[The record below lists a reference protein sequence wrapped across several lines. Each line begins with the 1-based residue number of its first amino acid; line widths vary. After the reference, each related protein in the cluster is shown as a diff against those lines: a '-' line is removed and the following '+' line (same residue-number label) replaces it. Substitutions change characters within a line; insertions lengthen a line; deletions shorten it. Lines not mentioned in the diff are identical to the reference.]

1 MTRKLNAAHAALL
14 GVILGVGAF
23 ITWSAVSASVSM
35 NNLIVVVP
43 VAIVLIVL
51 AVTII
56 GGALLSSTPSEE
68 TSDQPVWGDLM
79 LLMGFAVFC
88 YALTKVGFDIATFLF
103 VWGGV
108 VMSGGRGW
116 WQPPLFAALFTILLV
131 KGFGALFPYPMMT
144 LVF

>member
-68 TSDQPVWGDLM
+68 TSGQPVWGDLM
-79 LLMGFAVFC
+79 LLTGFAVFC

-116 WQPPLFAALFTILLV
+116 WQPPLFSALFTILLV